1 MATQSRRGRSG
12 GDRNQGSGEQRSG
25 PIAGTAVISGV
36 TFARKALQFA
46 EVDGLAMFEG
56 DIVLGRVDE
65 FSGDAGVSRAIGIPE
80 SSIGITG
87 QQFRWPNA
95 LIPYEID
102 AAMPNQQRITDAIA
116 HWVANTRIRFV
127 VRDASNAASYPDYA
141 HFQSGGG
148 CSSMVGRRGNR
159 QDITLGTGCS
169 AGNAIHEIGH
179 TVGLWHEQSRED
191 RDSFVRIEWTNIDPA
206 MSHNFDQH
214 IADGDDLGAY
224 DYGSIMHYPGT
235 AFSINGQAT
244 IVPLQAL
251 PAGVTMGQR
260 SGLSAGDIAGVHMM
274 YPLPTFKEVPKDPL
288 NDPTAKELAKDPI
301 QDPGPTIKELAKDP
315 INDPGPTIKEVVH
328 DPTFKEVPKDPI
340 NDPGP
345 TIKEVVHDPTFKEV
359 PKDPIFDRP
368 TIKEVGRDPFGPGGG
383 TLVEF
388 TPVPIPGGG
397 FPGGF
402 GGGGG
407 GGLDP
412 FILAGASRAQEPANQ
427 QALADAIGVAQQL
440 GAALTQLQQQQSQVA
455 EAYVQALANVEA
467 LQQGQ
472 G

>member
-12 GDRNQGSGEQRSG
+12 DPNQGSGEHRSG

-36 TFARKALQFA
+36 TFLRKAVQFA

-56 DIVLGRVDE
+56 DIVLGTVDE
-65 FSGDAGVSRAIGIPE
+65 FSGDAGIARAIGLPE

-87 QQFRWPNA
+87 QGFRWPNA
-95 LIPYEID
+95 TIPYEID
-102 AAMPNQQRITDAIA
+102 PAMPNQQRITDAIA

-127 VRDASNAASYPDYA
+127 VRDASNAATFPDFV

-179 TVGLWHEQSRED
+179 SVGLWHEQSRED
-191 RDSFVRIEWTNIDPA
+191 RDSFVRIEWANIDPA

-214 IADGDDLGAY
+214 VTDGDDLGAY

-235 AFSINGQAT
+235 AFSINGQPT
-244 IVPLQAL
+244 IVPLQPL

-260 SGLSAGDIAGVHMM
+260 TGLSAGDIAGVHML
-274 YPLPTFKEVPKDPL
+274 YPLPTIKEVPKDPLLDPTFKEVPKDPL
-288 NDPTAKELAKDPI
+288 HDPTVKEVRKDPI
-301 QDPGPTIKELAKDP
+301 QDPGPTIKEVRKDP
-315 INDPGPTIKEVVH
+315 IQ

-340 NDPGP
+340 HDPGP
-345 TIKEVVHDPTFKEV
+345 TIKEVTQDPTFKEV
-359 PKDPIFDRP
+359 RKDPIQDPP
-368 TIKEVGRDPFGPGGG
+368 TIKEVGRDPIGPGGG

-388 TPVPIPGGG
+388 TPVPIPGGR
-397 FPGGF
+397 F
-402 GGGGG
+402 GGGPTI

-412 FILAGASRAQEPANQ
+412 FVLAGASRAQFGSND
-427 QALADAIGVAQQL
+427 QALAEAIGLVQQL
-440 GAALTQLQQQQSQVA
+440 AEAIEQLQQQHSQLT
-455 EAYVQALANVEA
+455 EAYLQALANVEA